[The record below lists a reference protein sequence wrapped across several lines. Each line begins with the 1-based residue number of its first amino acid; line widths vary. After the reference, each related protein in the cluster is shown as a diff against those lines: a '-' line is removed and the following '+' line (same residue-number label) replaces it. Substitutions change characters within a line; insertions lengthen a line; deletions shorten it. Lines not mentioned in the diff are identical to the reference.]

1 MSQSNANNSINE
13 NAPIEPNAENHY
25 EITEADLPLHC
36 PMDGMSLWNSHP
48 KVYLSLDESGK
59 AKCPYCGAD
68 YSLSSSS
75 PL

>member
-1 MSQSNANNSINE
+1 MSQSSANNSR
-13 NAPIEPNAENHY
+13 AIEPNAENHY

-48 KVYLSLDESGK
+48 KVYLSLDASGK

-68 YSLSSSS
+68 YVFKD
-75 PL
+75 

>member
-1 MSQSNANNSINE
+1 VSQTNA
-13 NAPIEPNAENHY
+13 IEPNAENHY

-59 AKCPYCGAD
+59 AKCPY
-68 YSLSSSS
+68 
-75 PL
+75 